1 MGETHILRVPRVDD
15 DGGYVLIQVT
25 PNGRKDLDL
34 KLLATDGLSP
44 FVAEREYAL
53 FWTLDLIL

>member
-1 MGETHILRVPRVDD
+1 MVETHILRVRRVDD
-15 DGGYVLIQVT
+15 DGDYVLVQVT

-44 FVAEREYAL
+44 FVAESKYA
-53 FWTLDLIL
+53 LDLITVLY